1 MASVGEAQSFGGF
14 RVPGTLHDPADPAGA
29 QVEHRRAA
37 PPPNSGRLP
46 TLAPDAEYHE
56 IEGGHHNIGWTH
68 ADELNPLLAAFLA
81 K

>member
-1 MASVGEAQSFGGF
+1 MTPQIPPVRRLSTAEPLRRPTPVAS
-14 RVPGTLHDPADPAGA
+14 
-29 QVEHRRAA
+29 RR
-37 PPPNSGRLP
+37 SR
-46 TLAPDAEYHE
+46 PDAEYHE

>member
-1 MASVGEAQSFGGF
+1 MTPQIPPV
-14 RVPGTLHDPADPAGA
+14 
-29 QVEHRRAA
+29 RRLSTAEPLA
-37 PPPNSGRLP
+37 PNSGRLP